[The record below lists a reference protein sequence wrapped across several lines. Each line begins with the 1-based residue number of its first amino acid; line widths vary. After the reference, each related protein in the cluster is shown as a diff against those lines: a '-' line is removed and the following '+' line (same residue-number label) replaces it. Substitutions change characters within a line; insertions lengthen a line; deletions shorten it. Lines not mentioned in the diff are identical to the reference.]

1 MATIRLMKSGGS
13 VSDPFRAKSRFVES
27 GKSGIR
33 INPKN
38 KGKFTAAAKRAGMG
52 VQEYARKV
60 LNDPNASPLLK
71 KRANFARNAAKFK
84 H

>member
-1 MATIRLMKSGGS
+1 MKIFINPNHKRRFKSGGS
-13 VSDPFRAKSRFVES
+13 IK
-27 GKSGIR
+27 

-38 KGKFTAAAKRAGMG
+38 KGKFTAAANRAGMG

-71 KRANFARNAAKFK
+71 KRANFAKVAASWSKRK
-84 H
+84 